1 MIHEVR
7 NVRFSHMLRKGNKP
21 THLLIE
27 HALGIIDF
35 FSLDGRESSFLGTSS
50 SS

>member
-1 MIHEVR
+1 MGFLTPVMIHEVR

-35 FSLDGRESSFLGTSS
+35 LV
-50 SS
+50 